1 MDRRAAEVRALEA
14 RLGHVFTDRALLEAA
29 LTHASVSDGANKNIR
44 HNERLEF
51 LGDRVLGLLAAEAL
65 VRQDPEWRE
74 GELTRRQ
81 AALVSGKTCAQVA
94 RGIGLSGALR
104 LSGSTSS
111 QGGRDNDRIL
121 GDAMEALMAAVY
133 LDGGLEAARGVF
145 DLALKDA
152 MTAATGDHGKE
163 PKTALQEWAMA
174 QALPLPAYEVISRVG
189 PAHAPV
195 FTVEA
200 RVQGF
205 APARATA
212 ASLRE
217 AEKAA
222 ARALLEREGVV

>member
-1 MDRRAAEVRALEA
+1 VKALEA
-14 RLGHVFTDRALLEAA
+14 RLDYVFADRGLLESA

-133 LDGGLEAARGVF
+133 LDGGLEAARDVF
-145 DLALKDA
+145 NLAWASAL
-152 MTAATGDHGKE
+152 TSATGETGKE

-174 QALPLPAYEVISRVG
+174 QALPLPIYEVTSKVG
-189 PAHAPV
+189 PAHAPI

-200 RVQGF
+200 RVEGY
-205 APARATA
+205 APVRATG

-222 ARALLEREGVV
+222 ARQLLEREGVV

>member
-1 MDRRAAEVRALEA
+1 MDRRAAEVKALEG
-14 RLGHVFTDRALLEAA
+14 RLAYDFQDRSLLDAA
-29 LTHASVSDGANKNIR
+29 LTHSSVSDGANKKIR

-65 VRQDPEWRE
+65 VRQDPESRE

-94 RGIGLSGALR
+94 RGIGLAGALR

-133 LDGGLEAARGVF
+133 LDGGLEAARAVF
-145 DLALKDA
+145 NLAWGEALTVA
-152 MTAATGDHGKE
+152 VTAAGKE

-174 QALPLPAYEVISRVG
+174 QALPLPVYEMVSRVG

-200 RVQGF
+200 RVQGY
-205 APARATA
+205 APARSTA

-217 AEKAA
+217 AEKGA
-222 ARALLEREGVV
+222 ARALLEREGVA